1 MANNVIGSMIVN
13 LGLETGRLKSD
24 TDRASR
30 HFNSF
35 EKKAGRALKKVGS
48 RVANLTKTMGIM
60 SGVAATMAI
69 VGLGKVTTSAI
80 DASDEIGKMAD
91 QIGASTE
98 ALSEYQHVAALSGV
112 EFNTLTKSFR
122 FMQNQVSDATKGIG
136 DGQKAL
142 EELGLSAE
150 RLNQLKPEDQ
160 FEAIAKAFDG
170 VTVASDRTRLAMDLF
185 GGRGVSLLQ
194 TLKGGSKGLQEMRAE
209 ARLLGLSLS
218 RADVD
223 GAARANDSMLKLTTT
238 VSALGITVGKELQG
252 PIGDIADTLTA
263 AALASGGFKTEI
275 RSGVKAG
282 LGALSTFAE
291 STEKVVNYFDDRP
304 YLASAGIL
312 GYMIYGKAGVAAVA
326 GFTLAADKVRGIV
339 DDMAGRFLSTAD
351 NSSIEKARK
360 ELIALEEKYTA
371 AVMFGFDGRAIA
383 AQKEIDLQ
391 KISIA
396 QMELMTGVSGGTAG
410 NIEESAGW
418 AGALGDALR
427 RAQQSMDVISEVSE
441 SSTITTPTLT
451 ILEGGMNAAG
461 NTVPFRE
468 MPSDLAKL
476 TIETDKTT
484 KSLKGLGTQQERN
497 IRLFA
502 DMKLQSQQW
511 AASFS
516 DSLVEGGFNFQN
528 FAIGISKQLQKI
540 ALEKAFAPV
549 FGSFATGLTNLFS
562 GSGNLSAAGNTVPFG
577 TLSEELAGGTNFAKG
592 GSTLVGEKGPE
603 IVNMPRGSQVIPN
616 HKIGSGSGNVSV
628 VVNVDASG
636 SSASGDQDGQR
647 LGNMIGIAVRSV
659 LIDESRPGGMLA

>member
-1 MANNVIGSMIVN
+1 MIVN

-238 VSALGITVGKELQG
+238 VSALGIIVGKELQG

-275 RSGVKAG
+275 RAGVKAG
-282 LGALSTFAE
+282 LGALAKLVE
-291 STEKVVNYFDDRP
+291 STESVVNYFNDRE
-304 YLASAGIL
+304 YLATAGIF
-312 GYMIYGKAGVAAVA
+312 GYMLFGKKGVAAVA
-326 GFTLAADKVRGIV
+326 AISLAADQVRNIV
-339 DDMAGRFLSTAD
+339 DDMQGRNPD
-351 NSSIEKARK
+351 NSNLEDAKNKLIEL
-360 ELIALEEKYTA
+360 ELKYSN
-371 AVMFGFDGRAIA
+371 AVKMGVEGRMTLLSD
-383 AQKEIDLQ
+383 EIDQQ
-391 KISIA
+391 KLIVDQLS
-396 QMELMTGVSGGTAG
+396 LMTGASGGTVG
-410 NIEESAGW
+410 NIERIGW
-418 AGALGDALR
+418 LGGR
-427 RAQQSMDVISEVSE
+427 
-441 SSTITTPTLT
+441 
-451 ILEGGMNAAG
+451 
-461 NTVPFRE
+461 
-468 MPSDLAKL
+468 
-476 TIETDKTT
+476 
-484 KSLKGLGTQQERN
+484 
-497 IRLFA
+497 IR
-502 DMKLQSQQW
+502 
-511 AASFS
+511 
-516 DSLVEGGFNFQN
+516 
-528 FAIGISKQLQKI
+528 
-540 ALEKAFAPV
+540 
-549 FGSFATGLTNLFS
+549 
-562 GSGNLSAAGNTVPFG
+562 
-577 TLSEELAGGTNFAKG
+577 
-592 GSTLVGEKGPE
+592 
-603 IVNMPRGSQVIPN
+603 
-616 HKIGSGSGNVSV
+616 
-628 VVNVDASG
+628 
-636 SSASGDQDGQR
+636 
-647 LGNMIGIAVRSV
+647 
-659 LIDESRPGGMLA
+659 